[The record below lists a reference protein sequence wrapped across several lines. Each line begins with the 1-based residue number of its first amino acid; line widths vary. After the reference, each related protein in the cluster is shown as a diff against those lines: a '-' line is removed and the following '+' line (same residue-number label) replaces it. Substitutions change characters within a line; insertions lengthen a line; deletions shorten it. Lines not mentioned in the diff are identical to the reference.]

1 MGNSLRYNHA
11 SETTNAS
18 NNFWRQYQKK
28 SQDAPVTP
36 AHIIFNSLGT
46 TNSGSQNYLND
57 AGLDNLHAS
66 SAFPKIRNNTK
77 IYNTHLVNLT
87 TPDTKKNY
95 LLTEHYKSATDPLLA
110 LDYSLNRP
118 STFLSSIA
126 YLNPKFTNTNSDTF
140 SNFLNESYT
149 SVAEP
154 VNSATHTN
162 YTNTVNKD
170 LQINSTR
177 LSVSTLSDAEDKILP
192 TEQFVQQQKFT
203 NPTLKNE
210 SPTSSNKTTSFTE
223 LTTSLVSQPKHTLPS
238 VFDLDLNSDTYL
250 TSRIFVKKPLTPVL
264 SSNPLRG
271 VDSTTPFNGTEL
283 HRFFELGLD
292 EMNVKTTR
300 NPNTT
305 VEANVG
311 SIEKIPASL
320 IELY

>member
-1 MGNSLRYNHA
+1 M
-11 SETTNAS
+11 S

-46 TNSGSQNYLND
+46 VNSNSQNFLND

-95 LLTEHYKSATDPLLA
+95 LLTEHYKSPTDPLLA
-110 LDYSLNRP
+110 LDYSVNRP
-118 STFLSSIA
+118 STFLTSIA
-126 YLNPKFTNTNSDTF
+126 YLNPKFNNTNSDTF
-140 SNFLNESYT
+140 ANFLNESSV

-154 VNSATHTN
+154 VNSTTHTN
-162 YTNTVNKD
+162 YTNAFNKD
-170 LQINSTR
+170 LQTNSTR
-177 LSVSTLSDAEDKILP
+177 LLVSTLSDAEDKILP

-203 NPTLKNE
+203 NPTLKNK
-210 SPTSSNKTTSFTE
+210 SLTSSDKITSLTN
-223 LTTSLVSQPKHTLPS
+223 LTTSLVSQPKHTLAS
-238 VFDLDLNSDTYL
+238 VFDLNLNSDTHL

-283 HRFFELGLD
+283 HRFFELGSD
-292 EMNVKTTR
+292 KMNITTTR

-305 VEANVG
+305 VEANMG